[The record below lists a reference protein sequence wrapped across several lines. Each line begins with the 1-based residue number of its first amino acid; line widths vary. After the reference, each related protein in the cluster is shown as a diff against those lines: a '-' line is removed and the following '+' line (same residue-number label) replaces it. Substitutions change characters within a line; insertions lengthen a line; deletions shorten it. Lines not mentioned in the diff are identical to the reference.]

1 MSMALGGARRVLR
14 VSGWR
19 RWKKRRTG
27 KLKHLQR
34 KVARL
39 TPEQKYDVVTFSQSN
54 ITAAAG
60 AISYISALVE
70 GANGSERIGN
80 KVRMLHVKCQLNVG
94 GAQATQGLILKSYLV
109 RDLESNGVVPVI
121 SGTAQSIFSSF
132 DPNTAY
138 VNFFSKDRF
147 KVLKVW
153 LWTELCLTT
162 GNDNSFRES
171 FIKLDT
177 FSYFHDATANQTAA
191 GKHAYYL
198 VTLSQESIGATIDCV
213 GAFEWTF
220 TDV

>member
-1 MSMALGGARRVLR
+1 MNRLGGARRVLR
-14 VSGWR
+14 IPGWR
-19 RWKKRRTG
+19 RFNRNRIARF
-27 KLKHLQR
+27 KHLQK

-39 TPEQKYDVVTFSQSN
+39 TPEKKYDVVAFAQNN

-60 AISYISALVE
+60 AISYLSALVE

-80 KVRMLHVKCQLNVG
+80 KVRILELAIQINTG
-94 GAQATQGLILKSYLV
+94 GSGATQSLMCKTYLV

-138 VNFFSKDRF
+138 VNFFTKDRF
-147 KVLKVW
+147 KVLKTW
-153 LWTELCLTT
+153 LWSEFCMAA
-162 GNDNSFRES
+162 GNLPTYKEGRL
-171 FIKLDT
+171 KLDT
-177 FSYFHDATANQTAA
+177 YSYFHDATANQTAA

-198 VTLSQESIGATIDCV
+198 VTLTQDVVGTFDVV
-213 GAFEWTF
+213 GAVEWTF